1 MEMRL
6 FEAYDKHLE
15 QLTEIGARVCR
26 ALEAAGIEYRII
38 GGLAVFY
45 YVVARDP
52 LLARLTKDVDLAV
65 NRADLDSIAAAVR
78 PHGLE
83 YRHVAGV
90 DMIVDS
96 QKPTARSAV
105 HFVFV
110 GEKVRQEYLF
120 PVPAFSK
127 PERNEEG
134 YKLVPIPD
142 LLKMKLTSFRLVDKT
157 HVVDMDT
164 TGLITPAIE
173 QQLPAPLLERLRKVR
188 SEERQ
193 SSGAE

>member
-1 MEMRL
+1 MQL

-15 QLTEIGARVCR
+15 QLTEMGARVCR
-26 ALEAAGIEYRII
+26 ALEAAEIEYRII

-65 NRADLDSIAAAVR
+65 NRADLDRIAAAVR

-96 QKPTARSAV
+96 ERPKARSVV
-105 HFVFV
+105 HLIFV
-110 GEKVRQEYLF
+110 GEKVRPEYIL
-120 PVPAFSK
+120 PVPDLST
-127 PERNEEG
+127 PERNDEG
-134 YKLVPIPD
+134 YLLIPIAD
-142 LLKMKLTSFRLVDKT
+142 LLKMKLTSLRLADKT
-157 HVVDMDT
+157 HVADMDKV
-164 TGLITPAIE
+164 GLITPAIE
-173 QQLPAPLLERLRKVR
+173 QQLPPALLARLQQVR
-188 SEERQ
+188 AEERQ

>member
-1 MEMRL
+1 MGL

-15 QLTEIGARVCR
+15 QLTEIGARVCG
-26 ALEAAGIEYRII
+26 ALEAAEIEYRII

-65 NRADLDSIAAAVR
+65 NRADLDRIAAAVR

-96 QKPTARSAV
+96 ERPKARSVV
-105 HFVFV
+105 HLIFV
-110 GEKVRQEYLF
+110 GEKVRPEYIL
-120 PVPAFSK
+120 PVPDLST
-127 PERNEEG
+127 PERNDEG
-134 YKLVPIPD
+134 YLLIPIAD
-142 LLKMKLTSFRLVDKT
+142 LLKMKLTSLRLADKT
-157 HVVDMDT
+157 HVADMDKV
-164 TGLITPAIE
+164 GLITPAIE
-173 QQLPAPLLERLRKVR
+173 QQLPPALLARLQQVR
-188 SEERQ
+188 AEERQ